1 MFIFH
6 GWADIHTCFIRITH
20 GHCSIFQNHS
30 GTQERGLKGCKIQT
44 IPVDQG
50 PSLLQNSVPSALWRF
65 RRNIFAW
72 LCEDVR
78 RQSILFVSVFL
89 VLTKT
94 ISRTKFNESGL
105 KLPNHFVA
113 GDGSYCKGLISLIF
127 GALHEH
133 VNIFIYLTK
142 TLWVLLFGS
151 ILHSH
156 YVSFTNVLRAY
167 RCRKANLLLV
177 VCFWTTFYPERNQ

>member
-1 MFIFH
+1 MYRQPFLCAKILNMLFFSSKFSHQSLNCLNISMLSVYFPRVGVYQHLFH
-6 GWADIHTCFIRITH
+6 RITH
-20 GHCSIFQNHS
+20 GNRSIFQNHS

-50 PSLLQNSVPSALWRF
+50 PSLLQNSVPLALWRF

-78 RQSILFVSVFL
+78 RQTILFVSVFL

-113 GDGSYCKGLISLIF
+113 GDGPYCKGLISLIF

-133 VNIFIYLTK
+133 VNIFI
-142 TLWVLLFGS
+142 
-151 ILHSH
+151 
-156 YVSFTNVLRAY
+156 
-167 RCRKANLLLV
+167 
-177 VCFWTTFYPERNQ
+177 